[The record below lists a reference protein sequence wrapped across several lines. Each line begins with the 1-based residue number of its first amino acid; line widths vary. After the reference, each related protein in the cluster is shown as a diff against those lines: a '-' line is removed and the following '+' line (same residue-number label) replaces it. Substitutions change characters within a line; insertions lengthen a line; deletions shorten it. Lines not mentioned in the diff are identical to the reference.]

1 MIGSYQQLDGE
12 LGQELAGSGEFIS
25 WEQKQRRCCRR
36 SPTGLSKNESS
47 RGPMRKLFP
56 IFLLAA
62 LTGCTGSAGTPTPG
76 PKTPTDAKTTEQTST
91 TTNTASTDKGPEKQ
105 GDVKQDK
112 PAASKPAY
120 REETLTE
127 TTSVD
132 VAVSPLAPAPK
143 GLADAP
149 KTCAAFVARKP
160 VAGGA
165 CKTRDEALEALD
177 KALSETAPDKRDAKL
192 AGLETC
198 EGLPVA
204 MARAL
209 RAEMAPLEC
218 GDALVEPLV
227 KAPPAGI
234 DGSLYATLRGLATA
248 ARIART
254 ATTPPKLAP
263 PFERKKVEEFVAGP
277 MKEWMSAQAIAIEA
291 LSKDGLKLTSYAR
304 GIAAIEAGM
313 AELRIVEAFRNAPVP
328 VEFAKDQE
336 ISNVY
341 YARLDEFLDPRKE
354 RGRDA
359 TLVGLRDLAQAG
371 VLHDARVDRARSFL
385 SRLYGGRRI
394 DALDGLLVPPLA
406 KAEATTVQERLALK
420 LPTFYAGVL
429 LPRDAAKKASFL
441 RALLE
446 RGIPLGHR
454 IALRDGEL
462 SADVKRMYARGRLE
476 FGRTYLRAVDF
487 DQAAAL
493 LAGVP
498 EAERTDEDKL
508 VAALVEALRNGPED
522 AAVMVRNAPVPML
535 GMGDV
540 KALDAVAATGSKGPL
555 AGFAAFDAAL
565 VRHITA
571 PIGADAAYFRDVAA
585 RYRAAASQLSDRNH
599 KSVAEERAKSAEAT
613 SVAIR

>member
-1 MIGSYQQLDGE
+1 MGSYQLFDVV
-12 LGQELAGSGEFIS
+12 LGQELAWGDEFIS
-25 WEQKQRRCCRR
+25 WEPMQRGCCRR
-36 SPTGLSKNESS
+36 SLTGLSKNESS

-76 PKTPTDAKTTEQTST
+76 PKTPTNANSTEQTST
-91 TTNTASTDKGPEKQ
+91 TTNTTSTDKGPEKQ

-112 PAASKPAY
+112 PAPTKTAY

-127 TTSVD
+127 TANVD

-149 KTCAAFVARKP
+149 KTCAAFITRKP
-160 VAGGA
+160 VAASA
-165 CKTRDEALEALD
+165 CKTREEALDALD
-177 KALSETAPDKRDAKL
+177 KALAETAPDKRDAKL
-192 AGLETC
+192 AGLEAC
-198 EGLPVA
+198 DGLPVA

-218 GDALVEPLV
+218 SDALVEPLV
-227 KAPPAGI
+227 NAPPKGI
-234 DGSLYATLRGLATA
+234 DGAMYATLRGLATA

-254 ATTPPKLAP
+254 GSSPPKLAP

-277 MKEWMSAQAIAIEA
+277 MKEWMSAQAVAIEA

-313 AELRIVEAFRNAPVP
+313 AELRIVEAVRNAPVP
-328 VEFAKDQE
+328 AEFAKDQE
-336 ISNVY
+336 RANVY
-341 YARLDEFLDPRKE
+341 YAQLDQVLDPRKD

-420 LPTFYAGVL
+420 LPTFYSGIL

-462 SADVKRMYARGRLE
+462 AADVKRMYARGRLE

-508 VAALVEALRNGPED
+508 LIALIEALRNGPED

-540 KALDAVAATGSKGPL
+540 KALDALAATAPKGPL

-565 VRHITA
+565 VRQITA

-585 RYRAAASQLSDRNH
+585 RYRTAASQISDKNH
-599 KSVAEERAKSAEAT
+599 KSTAEERAKSAEAT
-613 SVAIR
+613 AGAIR

>member
-1 MIGSYQQLDGE
+1 
-12 LGQELAGSGEFIS
+12 
-25 WEQKQRRCCRR
+25 
-36 SPTGLSKNESS
+36 
-47 RGPMRKLFP
+47 MRKLFP

-76 PKTPTDAKTTEQTST
+76 PKTPTNANTST
-91 TTNTASTDKGPEKQ
+91 TANSTSTDKGPEKQ

-112 PAASKPAY
+112 PASSKPAY
-120 REETLTE
+120 REETLAE
-127 TTSVD
+127 AAIVD
-132 VAVSPLAPAPK
+132 VVVSPLVATPK
-143 GLADAP
+143 GLAEAP

-160 VAGGA
+160 VAPGA
-165 CKTRDEALEALD
+165 CKTRDEALDALD
-177 KALSETAPDKRDAKL
+177 KALGESAPDKRDAKL
-192 AGLETC
+192 AGLESC
-198 EGLPVA
+198 EGLPA
-204 MARAL
+204 GMARAL
-209 RAEMAPLEC
+209 RAEVAPLEC
-218 GDALVEPLV
+218 GDTLVEPLV
-227 KAPPAGI
+227 NAPPTGI
-234 DGSLYATLRGLATA
+234 DGAMYATLRGLATA

-263 PFERKKVEEFVAGP
+263 PFERKKVEEFIAGP
-277 MKEWMSAQAIAIEA
+277 MKEWMSAQAVAIES
-291 LSKDGLKLTSYAR
+291 LSKEGLKLTSYAR

-313 AELRIVEAFRNAPVP
+313 AELRIVDAFRNAPVP
-328 VEFAKDQE
+328 AEFSKDQE
-336 ISNVY
+336 LANVY
-341 YARLDEFLDPRKE
+341 YARLDEFLDPRKD

-394 DALDGLLVPPLA
+394 DALDSLLVPPLA
-406 KAEATTVQERLALK
+406 KAEPTTVQERLALK

-429 LPRDAAKKASFL
+429 LPREAAKKASFL

-446 RGIPLGHR
+446 RGVPLGHR

-462 SADVKRMYARGRLE
+462 PADVKRMYARGRLE

-498 EAERTDEDKL
+498 ENERTDEDKL
-508 VAALVEALRNGPED
+508 IAALVEALRNGPED
-522 AAVMVRNAPVPML
+522 AAIMVRNAPVPML

-540 KALDAVAATGSKGPL
+540 KALDALAATAPKGPL

-571 PIGADAAYFRDVAA
+571 PIGADAAYFRDVAT
-585 RYRAAASQLSDRNH
+585 RYRAAASQLSDKNH
-599 KSVAEERAKSAEAT
+599 KSTAEDRAKSADAT
-613 SVAIR
+613 AGAIR